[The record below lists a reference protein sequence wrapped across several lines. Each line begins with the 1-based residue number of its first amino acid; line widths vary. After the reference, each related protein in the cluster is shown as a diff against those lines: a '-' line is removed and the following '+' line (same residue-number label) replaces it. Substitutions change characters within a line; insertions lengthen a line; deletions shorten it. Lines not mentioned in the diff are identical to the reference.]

1 MSNSEIA
8 YRSSG
13 GTSYVG
19 PDAVNLFRAKLLA
32 ESLRMY
38 ARCGLIP
45 TRGVTPTRML
55 AMATEYTGK
64 TYKRGQYVQA
74 ADDIQKWA
82 DTMAVAIPTT
92 VDGKAV

>member
-19 PDAVNLFRAKLLA
+19 PDAVNLFRAKTLVMA
-32 ESLRMY
+32 LRLY
-38 ARCGLIP
+38 AKARVIP
-45 TRGVTPTRML
+45 NRHVTPARML
-55 AMATEYTGK
+55 VLATEYTGK
-64 TYKRGQYVQA
+64 TYKRGEHAQA
-74 ADDIQKWA
+74 AEDVMTWVN
-82 DTMAVAIPTT
+82 TMAVAIPTT